1 MQRNC
6 EQRHGQGLI
15 ARTACRWSCRGVLYS
30 HCVASRHHHLDIGG
44 GTQARPPQNEDGTD
58 GTPEHARLAQG
69 SISTAWQFTAIVLT
83 ADGNCTAMRTT
94 WAWTMQ
100 VPARARPP
108 LGNGASAALRS
119 PAFHGRSP
127 PNPNIPARE
136 SCPCGSRSRGEGHL
150 RELRTHAQRPRYGDC
165 VRIR

>member
-1 MQRNC
+1 MQWNC

-15 ARTACRWSCRGVLYS
+15 ARTVYRWSCRGVLYS
-30 HCVASRHHHLDIGG
+30 PCVASRHHLFDIGG
-44 GTQARPPQNEDGTD
+44 GTQARPPQSEDI
-58 GTPEHARLAQG
+58 TPGHARLAQG
-69 SISTAWQFTAIVLT
+69 SISTAWQFAAIVLT
-83 ADGNCTAMRTT
+83 ADGNCTAMRAT

-119 PAFHGRSP
+119 PAIHGRSP

-136 SCPCGSRSRGEGHL
+136 SCGSRSRGEGHL
-150 RELRTHAQRPRYGDC
+150 RELRTHARRARYGER
-165 VRIR
+165 VHIR